1 MSKTEA
7 SIEMMDM
14 ILSQLPKCPQNDME
28 GFVREKIVKFNSEE
42 HSSAEKYDFMI
53 GISKEQ
59 CEKISDKVCVG
70 YISTFVRE
78 LCALDK
84 FYLRPTDNEE

>member
-1 MSKTEA
+1 MSKNEA

-28 GFVREKIVKFNSEE
+28 DFVREKIVEFNSVE
-42 HSSAEKYDFMI
+42 HSNVEKYDFI
-53 GISKEQ
+53 VEISKEQ
-59 CEKISDKVCVG
+59 CDKISDKVCVG
-70 YISTFVRE
+70 YISSFVRE

-84 FYLRPTDNEE
+84 HYLRPSE